1 MTLTMNVFQ
10 SDHEDLTEVCRQSAS
25 LARQTVQGSS
35 CSSSSGKEVT
45 RLIWWPPDRQTWNV
59 LRYDQPWGM
68 QCYNLS
74 ANDSSVLQSL
84 TNESAVFIQFKPI
97 TGGDSVLRRKTVLAH
112 KQSRRGWVK
121 NEDNSNKIIIDIQVQ
136 TRVSCKCDCVNH
148 LVSVLQNNQPQTNSQ
163 FSFRTSFS
171 CVVATFTH
179 LWFLFR
185 TKWRLREYRR
195 SFMGSWDTEQT
206 GRGTCYR

>member
-1 MTLTMNVFQ
+1 MFSNQTTRIWPR
-10 SDHEDLTEVCRQSAS
+10 SAGRAHHWRDRQFRGAHVPHQVERKWRGWSGG
-25 LARQTVQGSS
+25 RQTGKHEM
-35 CSSSSGKEVT
+35 SSGMINHEECSVT
-45 RLIWWPPDRQTWNV
+45 
-59 LRYDQPWGM
+59 
-68 QCYNLS
+68 YNLS
-74 ANDSSVLQSL
+74 ANNDSSVLQSL

-121 NEDNSNKIIIDIQVQ
+121 SEDNSNKIIIDIQVQ